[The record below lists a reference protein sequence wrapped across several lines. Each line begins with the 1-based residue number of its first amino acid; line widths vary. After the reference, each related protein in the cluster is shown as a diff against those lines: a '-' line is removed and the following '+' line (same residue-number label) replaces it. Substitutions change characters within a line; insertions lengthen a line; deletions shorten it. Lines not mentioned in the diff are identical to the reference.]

1 MTLKELLKQVSF
13 DELLPHLKKH
23 EPEHLDDIYYFRE
36 AYDILL
42 GMEPDKDFKEEA
54 RVEWS
59 GGEYE
64 GEQKWIGVYHL
75 DDNVWEKELAKE
87 IIVADDVHLS
97 LAELAMHCLW
107 EITYWGFSPSEIREG
122 WQERLGHKQPVNPYE
137 VALDK
142 LEESIWRHQTPRR
155 LRCKDPD
162 GGRCTRVEF
171 PLKWGDNRKNR
182 SKRKREY
189 RQDKREEYLR
199 KMAARENLVR
209 MLSAEG
215 SNFRRS
221 DVEFLLGIEY
231 GTRYDYRSVTQDAD
245 VRLDYILES
254 MTCYQQLDLS
264 RYDGALLFLRI
275 PSDAPL
281 EESALA
287 AFKQGVREWLGYADI
302 RFGCIVQKLDTPEV
316 TVTLLLNKYKAD

>member
-1 MTLKELLKQVSF
+1 MTLKELLTQVSF
-13 DELLPHLKKH
+13 DELLPSLEKH
-23 EPEHLDDIYYFRE
+23 EPDYLDNVYSFRE

-42 GMEPDKDFKEEA
+42 CMEPDKDFKGEA

-75 DDNVWEKELAKE
+75 DNNVWEKELAKE
-87 IIVADDVHLS
+87 IIMADDVHLS
-97 LAELAMHCLW
+97 LAELAMYCLW
-107 EITYWGFSPSEIREG
+107 EITYWGFSPTEISEG
-122 WQERLGHKQPVNPYE
+122 WQEHLRHKQPVNPYE

-142 LEESIWRHQTPRR
+142 LEESIWQHQTPRR

-182 SKRKREY
+182 SKRKREF

-199 KMAARENLVR
+199 KMAIRENLVR

-215 SNFRRS
+215 SSFRRCE
-221 DVEFLLGIEY
+221 VEFLLSIKY
-231 GTRYDYRSVTQDAD
+231 GTKYDYRSVTQDAD
-245 VRLDYILES
+245 ARLDYILES
-254 MTCYQQLDLS
+254 MTRYQQLDITK
-264 RYDGALLFLRI
+264 YDGAIVFVRC
-275 PSDAPL
+275 PSRCPL
-281 EESALA
+281 DETRLE
-287 AFKQGVREWLGYADI
+287 AFRKSVMQHLGYSDI
-302 RFGCIVQKLDTPEV
+302 LFGTTIEDYEEV
-316 TVTLLLNKYKAD
+316 GIRVTLLLNKR

>member
-1 MTLKELLKQVSF
+1 MLMILKELLTQVSF
-13 DELLPHLKKH
+13 DELLPSLKKH
-23 EPEHLDDIYYFRE
+23 EPDRLDDIYSFRE
-36 AYDILL
+36 AYDILQ
-42 GMEPDKDFKEEA
+42 GMEPDKDFKGEA

-64 GEQKWIGVYHL
+64 GEQKWIGVHHL
-75 DDNVWEKELAKE
+75 DDHAWKKELAKE

-107 EITYWGFSPSEIREG
+107 EITYWGFSPAEISEG
-122 WQERLGHKQPVNPYE
+122 WQKRLGRKQPVNPYE

-155 LRCKDPD
+155 LRCKGPN
-162 GGRCTRVEF
+162 GERCTRVEF

-215 SNFRRS
+215 SSFQRN
-221 DVEFLLGIEY
+221 DVEFLLGIKY
-231 GTRYDYRSVTQDAD
+231 GTRYDYRSVTQDID
-245 VRLDYILES
+245 SRLTYILKS
-254 MTCYQQLDLS
+254 MTQYQQLDLT
-264 RYDGALLFLRI
+264 RYDSAIVFIRY
-275 PSDAPL
+275 PSHNPL
-281 EESALA
+281 DGIELK
-287 AFKQGVREWLGYADI
+287 AFRKSVMQHLGYSDML
-302 RFGCIVQKLDTPEV
+302 FGTLIEDCEEMEIK
-316 TVTLLLNKYKAD
+316 VTLLLNKR

>member
-1 MTLKELLKQVSF
+1 MTLKELLTQVGF
-13 DELLPHLKKH
+13 DELLPYLKKH
-23 EPEHLDDIYYFRE
+23 EPEHLDDIYSFRE

-42 GMEPDKDFKEEA
+42 GMEPDKDFKGEA

-64 GEQKWIGVYHL
+64 GEPKWIGIYHL

-87 IIVADDVHLS
+87 IIVADDVRLS

-107 EITYWGFSPSEIREG
+107 EITYWGFSPAEIREG
-122 WQERLGHKQPVNPYE
+122 WQERLGHKQPANPYE

-155 LRCKDPD
+155 LRCKEPD
-162 GGRCTRVEF
+162 GERCTRVEF
-171 PLKWGDNRKNR
+171 PLKRESDRKNR

-199 KMAARENLVR
+199 KMAARENLAR

-215 SNFRRS
+215 SSFRRC
-221 DVEFLLGIEY
+221 DVDFLLDIER

-245 VRLDYILES
+245 ARLDYILES
-254 MTCYQQLDLS
+254 MTRYQQLDLS

-275 PSDAPL
+275 PSGVPL
-281 EESALA
+281 KESALA
-287 AFKQGVREWLGYADI
+287 AFKQGAKERLGYADV
-302 RFGCIVQKLDTPEV
+302 RFGSIIREADTPEV
-316 TVTLLLNKYKAD
+316 MATLLLNKGKVD

>member
-1 MTLKELLKQVSF
+1 MTLKELLTQVGF
-13 DELLPHLKKH
+13 DELLPYLKKH
-23 EPEHLDDIYYFRE
+23 EPEHLDDIYSFRE

-42 GMEPDKDFKEEA
+42 GMEPDKDFKGEA

-59 GGEYE
+59 GGVYE
-64 GEQKWIGVYHL
+64 GEQKWIGVHHL

-107 EITYWGFSPSEIREG
+107 EITYWGFSPAEIREG

-155 LRCKDPD
+155 LRCKGS
-162 GGRCTRVEF
+162 GGERCTRVEF

-215 SNFRRS
+215 SSFRRG
-221 DVEFLLGIEY
+221 DVDFLLGIEY
-231 GTRYDYRSVTQDAD
+231 GTRYDYRSVTKDVDA
-245 VRLDYILES
+245 RLDYILES
-254 MTCYQQLDLS
+254 MTRYQQLDLT
-264 RYDGALLFLRI
+264 RYDEAVVFVRYPACYPQNEIELEAFRKSVMQCFGYSDILFGTLVEGH
-275 PSDAPL
+275 
-281 EESALA
+281 EE
-287 AFKQGVREWLGYADI
+287 VEI
-302 RFGCIVQKLDTPEV
+302 R
-316 TVTLLLNKYKAD
+316 VTLLLYKR

>member
-1 MTLKELLKQVSF
+1 MTLKELLTQVGF
-13 DELLPHLKKH
+13 DELLPYLKKH
-23 EPEHLDDIYYFRE
+23 EPEHLDDIYSFRE

-42 GMEPDKDFKEEA
+42 GMEPDKDFKGEA

-64 GEQKWIGVYHL
+64 GEQKWIGVHHL
-75 DDNVWEKELAKE
+75 DDNAWEKELAKE
-87 IIVADDVHLS
+87 IIVADDMHLS

-107 EITYWGFSPSEIREG
+107 EITYWGFSPAEIREG
-122 WQERLGHKQPVNPYE
+122 WQERLGQKQPVNPYE

-142 LEESIWRHQTPRR
+142 LEESIWRHQTPQR
-155 LRCKDPD
+155 LRCKGPE
-162 GGRCTRVEF
+162 GERCTRVEF

-215 SNFRRS
+215 SSFRRG
-221 DVEFLLGIEY
+221 DVDFLLGIEY

-245 VRLDYILES
+245 ARLDYILES
-254 MTCYQQLDLS
+254 MTRYQQLDLT
-264 RYDGALLFLRI
+264 RYDGAVVFVRYPACYLLNETEF
-275 PSDAPL
+275 
-281 EESALA
+281 E
-287 AFKQGVREWLGYADI
+287 AFRKSVIRCLGYSDI
-302 RFGCIVQKLDTPEV
+302 LFGTLVEKHEEV
-316 TVTLLLNKYKAD
+316 EIRVTLLLYKR

>member
-1 MTLKELLKQVSF
+1 MTLKELLTQVGF
-13 DELLPHLKKH
+13 DELLPYLKKH
-23 EPEHLDDIYYFRE
+23 EPEHLDDIYSFRE

-42 GMEPDKDFKEEA
+42 GMEPDKDFKGEA

-64 GEQKWIGVYHL
+64 GEQKWIGVHHL
-75 DDNVWEKELAKE
+75 DDNAWEKELAKE
-87 IIVADDVHLS
+87 IIVADDMHLS

-107 EITYWGFSPSEIREG
+107 EITYWGFSPAEISEG
-122 WQERLGHKQPVNPYE
+122 WQKRLGRKRPVNPYE

-155 LRCKDPD
+155 LRCKGS
-162 GGRCTRVEF
+162 GGERCTRVEF

-215 SNFRRS
+215 SIFRRG
-221 DVEFLLGIEY
+221 DVDFLLGIEY

-245 VRLDYILES
+245 ARLDYILES
-254 MTCYQQLDLS
+254 MTRYQQLDLT
-264 RYDGALLFLRI
+264 RYDGAVVFVRYPACYLLNETEF
-275 PSDAPL
+275 
-281 EESALA
+281 E
-287 AFKQGVREWLGYADI
+287 AFRKSVIRCLGYSDI
-302 RFGCIVQKLDTPEV
+302 LFGTLVEKHEEV
-316 TVTLLLNKYKAD
+316 EIRVTLLLYKR